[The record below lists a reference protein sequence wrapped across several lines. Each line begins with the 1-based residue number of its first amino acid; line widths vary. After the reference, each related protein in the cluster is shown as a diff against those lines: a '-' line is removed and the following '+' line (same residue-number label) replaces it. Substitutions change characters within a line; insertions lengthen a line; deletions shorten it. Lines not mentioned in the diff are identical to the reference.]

1 MAFSGTVSQ
10 TTFITRR
17 VIDSAA
23 RRCKLTAQQISSEH
37 IDIAK
42 DQLYLLLSA
51 LANQG
56 APLWCLEKCV
66 YPIYEGSAYI
76 TTYAGTVDIANA
88 SLRTL
93 QQVAGTVTTTTTQ
106 STTQFSGATQVTT
119 VGIKWSGA
127 SVPLELLRSNDGSA
141 WTSVLADAPSA
152 TAGEWTW
159 YDIEVPVAAV
169 YFRVLASTGTLDTS
183 EIYLGN
189 TPTEIPLAR
198 LNKDDYFNL
207 PNKTFQSAS
216 PLQYWLDRKALSPV
230 MRLWPAPSAAA
241 THKQI
246 VTLTHRHIM
255 DVGTMQQ
262 QIEVP
267 QRWLDAIIALLAA
280 RLAMEWV
287 DVDASLIPM
296 LDQKAAMLLNDAQT
310 EESDDSP
317 IRWTPDIS
325 AYTA

>member
-1 MAFSGTVSQ
+1 MAFSGSVSQ
-10 TTFITRR
+10 TTFTTRK
-17 VIDSAA
+17 VVDAAA
-23 RRCKLTAQQISSEH
+23 RRCGLFPSQVSGEH
-37 IDIAK
+37 MSIAL
-42 DQLYLLLSA
+42 DVLYLLLSG

-66 YPIYEGSAYI
+66 YPLYEGANFI

-88 SLRTL
+88 SLRSL
-93 QQVAGTVTTTTTQ
+93 QQVSGTLTSTTTTQ
-106 STTQFSGATQVTT
+106 TTQFTSATQVTT
-119 VGIKWSGA
+119 VGIKWSSTSA
-127 SVPLELLRSNDGSA
+127 PIEMLRSDDGA
-141 WTSVLADAPSA
+141 NWTSVLSDAPSA
-152 TAGEWTW
+152 VAGEWSW
-159 YDIEVPVAAV
+159 FDIEVPVAAL
-169 YFRVLASTGTLDTS
+169 YFRITASTGTLDT
-183 EIYLGN
+183 ETVVLGN

-241 THKQI
+241 EYKQI

-255 DVGTMQQ
+255 DVGTYQQ
-262 QIEVP
+262 SIEVP
-267 QRWLDAIIALLAA
+267 QRWLDAVIAMLAA
-280 RLAMEWV
+280 KLALEWP
-287 DVDASLIPM
+287 DVDPGRVPM
-296 LDQKAAMLLNDAQT
+296 LDQKAASALYEAQQ

>member
-42 DQLYLLLSA
+42 DQLYLILSA

-66 YPIYEGSAYI
+66 YPLYEGANFI

-88 SLRTL
+88 SLRSL
-93 QQVAGTVTTTTTQ
+93 QQATGTTTTTTTT

-119 VGIKWSGA
+119 VGIKWS
-127 SVPLELLRSNDGSA
+127 STSTPIEMLRSDDGA
-141 WTSVLADAPSA
+141 NWTSVLSDAPSA
-152 TAGEWTW
+152 VAGEWTW
-159 YDIEVPVAAV
+159 FDIEVPVAAV
-169 YFRVLASTGTLDTS
+169 YFRITASTGTLDT
-183 EIYLGN
+183 ETVFLGN
-189 TPTEIPLAR
+189 TPQEIPLAR

-241 THKQI
+241 EVKQI

-280 RLAMEWV
+280 RLALEWV
-287 DVDASLIPM
+287 DVDANLVPM
-296 LDQKAAMLLNDAQT
+296 LDQKAASALYEAQQ

-317 IRWTPDIS
+317 VRWTPDIS